1 MTADVRFLGL
11 LRQYGAHRLVR
22 HHFLSKY
29 LITFIAWKY
38 SNSVMLCVCC
48 SHKQTSCI
56 HWALTTPRWRV
67 KLELEL
73 KREPELRGDVAE
85 KPSVDGPGG
94 ASVSSGPP
102 PHIQSLTLFIQ
113 HIPLTSNQE
122 KYSLFV
128 RFGRQSGG
136 SSPQPRRDQRSARL
150 KLWVSPDF
158 RSGFNDPLWALC
170 VHTKRKTNTDS
181 DPGPE
186 PDACLLILD
195 SVCVQ
200 IREKVKGHLIWESIE
215 RFWIKTYLKPP

>member
-1 MTADVRFLGL
+1 MKIFKLSHAL
-11 LRQYGAHRLVR
+11 LKCVS
-22 HHFLSKY
+22 LSQTD
-29 LITFIAWKY
+29 IY
-38 SNSVMLCVCC
+38 SSCVY
-48 SHKQTSCI
+48 
-56 HWALTTPRWRV
+56 WALTTPRWRV

-73 KREPELRGDVAE
+73 KREPELGGDVAE
-85 KPSVDGPGG
+85 KPSVDVPGG

-128 RFGRQSGG
+128 RFGRQSSG
-136 SSPQPRRDQRSARL
+136 SSPQPRRDQRSL

-170 VHTKRKTNTDS
+170 VHTKWKTNTDP

-186 PDACLLILD
+186 PQVCLLILD

-200 IREKVKGHLIWESIE
+200 IREKVKGHLIRESIE
-215 RFWIKTYLKPP
+215 MFWIKTLKSVNGVN